1 MITKR
6 ILVIINALLIIP
18 FIVFFTAG
26 GSVTIWML
34 PVWAVMSVVNTL
46 FAQDRKELIVL
57 NGAMALFA
65 AIGIWIDA
73 ILYFSFICYDSEGVL
88 VMQLETVVM
97 LLYVAALTL
106 IEYLIRYII
115 DRIQGKADGR

>member
-1 MITKR
+1 MTKR
-6 ILVIINALLIIP
+6 VLLRINALLIIP
-18 FIVFFTAG
+18 FIVFFTKG
-26 GSVTIWML
+26 GNVAIWML

-46 FAQDRKELIVL
+46 FAQDRKELIAL

-73 ILYFSFICYDSEGVL
+73 ILYFYFICYDSEGVL

-97 LLYVAALTL
+97 LLYVAVLTL